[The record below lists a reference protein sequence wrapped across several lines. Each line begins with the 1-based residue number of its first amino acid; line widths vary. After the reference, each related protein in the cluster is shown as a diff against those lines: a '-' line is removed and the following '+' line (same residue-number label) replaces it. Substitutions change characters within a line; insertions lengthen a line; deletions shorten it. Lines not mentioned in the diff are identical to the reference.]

1 MRPTLAPPA
10 PARPVT
16 SRGSSIKLF
25 LTMDPALIPALHDAL
40 VVAQT
45 GSVGEAARS
54 LHNTASAVSQQLRR
68 IERRFGVALFERAG
82 RGLRP
87 SPAGE
92 TVLGSLT
99 RLFDEASSLE
109 GLLDELATERVT
121 MLRVAASD
129 YLGEALLLP
138 VLRRL
143 AADATPLRFDITTTN
158 SVEAARLLADGLV
171 DVAMVSSHRP
181 AGPDAAVLCQ
191 QRFYWI
197 APRRGRGAARP
208 LRARLGKE
216 PLLRLGAGSQGRR
229 VLDEMLA
236 RLRLQPPSTIDVPS
250 VSLVLSYARQGL
262 GISLVPELALARGD
276 RGRLVIEPAD
286 VPPIDVHLVC
296 RPTLKRTRAVAS
308 FLEGLA
314 EEARRAAAP
323 RRMGPL

>member
-1 MRPTLAPPA
+1 
-10 PARPVT
+10 
-16 SRGSSIKLF
+16 
-25 LTMDPALIPALHDAL
+25 MDPALIPALHDAL

-45 GSVGEAARS
+45 GSVGEAARR
-54 LHNTASAVSQQLRR
+54 LHKTASAVSQQLRR
-68 IERRFGVALFERAG
+68 VEQRFGVALFERAG

-99 RLFDEASSLE
+99 RLFDEAASLE

-121 MLRVAASD
+121 TLRVAASD

-143 AADATPLRFDITTTN
+143 AADGTALRFDITTTN

-181 AGPDAAVLCQ
+181 AGPDAVVLCR
-191 QRFYWI
+191 QRFYWV
-197 APRRGRGAARP
+197 APRRGRAQP
-208 LRARLGKE
+208 LRARLGRE

-250 VSLVLSYARQGL
+250 VSLMLSYARQGL
-262 GISLVPELALARGD
+262 GVSLVPGLALARGD
-276 RGRLVIEPAD
+276 RRRLVVEQAD

-296 RPTLKRTRAVAS
+296 RPTLKRTRAVAR
-308 FLEGLA
+308 FLDGLG
-314 EEARRAAAP
+314 EEARRAAPAQSSTE
-323 RRMGPL
+323 

>member
-1 MRPTLAPPA
+1 
-10 PARPVT
+10 
-16 SRGSSIKLF
+16 
-25 LTMDPALIPALHDAL
+25 MDPALIPALHDAL

-45 GSVGEAARS
+45 GSVGEAARR
-54 LHNTASAVSQQLRR
+54 LHKTASAVSQQLRR
-68 IERRFGVALFERAG
+68 IEQRFGVALFERAG

-99 RLFDEASSLE
+99 RLFEEASSLE

-121 MLRVAASD
+121 ILRVAASD

-143 AADATPLRFDITTTN
+143 AADGTPLRFDITTTN
-158 SVEAARLLADGLV
+158 SVEAARLLADGLI

-181 AGPDAAVLCQ
+181 AGPDAVVLCQ
-191 QRFYWI
+191 QRFYWV
-197 APRRGRGAARP
+197 APRRGRAQP

-229 VLDEMLA
+229 VLDELLA

-250 VSLVLSYARQGL
+250 VSLMLSYARQGL
-262 GISLVPELALARGD
+262 GISLVPGLALARGD
-276 RGRLVIEPAD
+276 RRRLVVERAD
-286 VPPIDVHLVC
+286 VPPIDIHLVC
-296 RPTLKRTRAVAS
+296 RPTLKRTRAVGR
-308 FLEGLA
+308 FLDGLGD
-314 EEARRAAAP
+314 EARRAAALHP
-323 RRMGPL
+323 SS

>member
-1 MRPTLAPPA
+1 
-10 PARPVT
+10 
-16 SRGSSIKLF
+16 
-25 LTMDPALIPALHDAL
+25 MDPALIPALHDAL

-45 GSVGEAARS
+45 GSVGEAARR
-54 LHNTASAVSQQLRR
+54 LHKTASAVSQQLRR
-68 IERRFGVALFERAG
+68 IERRFGVALFERVG

-99 RLFDEASSLE
+99 RLFEEASSLE

-121 MLRVAASD
+121 TLRVAASD

-181 AGPDAAVLCQ
+181 AGPDAVVLCQ

-197 APRRGRGAARP
+197 APRRGRTQP
-208 LRARLGKE
+208 LRTRLAKE

-250 VSLVLSYARQGL
+250 VSLMLSYARQGL
-262 GISLVPELALARGD
+262 GISLVPGLALARGD
-276 RGRLVIEPAD
+276 RRRLVIERAD
-286 VPPIDVHLVC
+286 IPPIDVHLVC
-296 RPTLKRTRAVAS
+296 RPTLKRTRAVAR
-308 FLEGLA
+308 FLDDLR
-314 EEARRAAAP
+314 EEARRAAA
-323 RRMGPL
+323 LHAAT

>member
-1 MRPTLAPPA
+1 
-10 PARPVT
+10 
-16 SRGSSIKLF
+16 
-25 LTMDPALIPALHDAL
+25 MDPALIPALHDAL

-45 GSVGEAARS
+45 GSVGEAARR
-54 LHNTASAVSQQLRR
+54 LHKTPSAVSQQLRR
-68 IERRFGVALFERAG
+68 IEQRFGVALFERAG

-109 GLLDELATERVT
+109 GVLDGLASERVT

-143 AADATPLRFDITTTN
+143 AADATPLRFVITTTN

-181 AGPDAAVLCQ
+181 AGPDATVLCR
-191 QRFYWI
+191 QRFFWI
-197 APRRGRGAARP
+197 APRRGRGRPQP
-208 LRARLGKE
+208 LRARLARE

-229 VLDEMLA
+229 LLDEMLA

-262 GISLVPELALARGD
+262 GVSLVPELALARGD
-276 RGRLVIEPAD
+276 RRHLVIEAAD
-286 VPPIDVHLVC
+286 VAPMDVHLVC
-296 RPTLKRTRAVAS
+296 RPTLKRTRAVAR
-308 FLEGLA
+308 FLDGLA
-314 EEARRAAAP
+314 EEARRAATARP
-323 RRMGPL
+323 

>member
-1 MRPTLAPPA
+1 
-10 PARPVT
+10 
-16 SRGSSIKLF
+16 
-25 LTMDPALIPALHDAL
+25 MDPALIPALHDAL

-45 GSVGEAARS
+45 GSVGEAARR
-54 LHNTASAVSQQLRR
+54 LHKTASAVSQQLRR
-68 IERRFGVALFERAG
+68 VEQRFGVALFERAG

-121 MLRVAASD
+121 TLRVAASD

-143 AADATPLRFDITTTN
+143 AAGGTPLRFDITTTN
-158 SVEAARLLADGLV
+158 SFEAARLLADGLV
-171 DVAMVSSHRP
+171 DVAMVSTHRP
-181 AGPDAAVLCQ
+181 AGPDAALLCRQ
-191 QRFYWI
+191 HFYWV
-197 APRRGRGAARP
+197 APRRGRAKP

-236 RLRLQPPSTIDVPS
+236 RLRLQPASTIDLPS
-250 VSLVLSYARQGL
+250 VSLMLSYARQGL
-262 GISLVPELALARGD
+262 GISLVPGLALARGD
-276 RGRLVIEPAD
+276 RRRLVIEPAD

-308 FLEGLA
+308 FLEGLTV
-314 EEARRAAAP
+314 EARRAAA
-323 RRMGPL
+323 LQSSVE

>member
-1 MRPTLAPPA
+1 
-10 PARPVT
+10 
-16 SRGSSIKLF
+16 
-25 LTMDPALIPALHDAL
+25 MDPALIPALHDAL

-45 GSVGEAARS
+45 GSVGEAARR
-54 LHNTASAVSQQLRR
+54 LHKTASAVSQQLRR

-121 MLRVAASD
+121 TLRVAASD

-181 AGPDAAVLCQ
+181 AGPDATVLCR
-191 QRFYWI
+191 QRFFWI
-197 APRRGRGAARP
+197 APRRGPRDRRPQP
-208 LRARLGKE
+208 LRARLARE

-229 VLDEMLA
+229 LLDEMLA

-262 GISLVPELALARGD
+262 GVSLVPELALARGD
-276 RGRLVIEPAD
+276 RRRLVIEAAD
-286 VPPIDVHLVC
+286 VAPMDVHLVC
-296 RPTLKRTRAVAS
+296 RPTLKRTRAVAR
-308 FLEGLA
+308 FLDGLA
-314 EEARRAAAP
+314 EEARRAAAAQP
-323 RRMGPL
+323 

>member
-1 MRPTLAPPA
+1 
-10 PARPVT
+10 
-16 SRGSSIKLF
+16 
-25 LTMDPALIPALHDAL
+25 MDAALIPALHDAL

-45 GSVGEAARS
+45 GSVGAAARR
-54 LHNTASAVSQQLRR
+54 LNKTASAVSQQLRR
-68 IERRFGVALFERAG
+68 IEQRFGVALFERVG

-99 RLFDEASSLE
+99 RLFEEASSLE

-121 MLRVAASD
+121 TLRVAASD

-143 AADATPLRFDITTTN
+143 AVDATPLRFDITTTN

-181 AGPDAAVLCQ
+181 AGPDAVVLCR
-191 QRFYWI
+191 QRFYWV
-197 APRRGRGAARP
+197 APRRGRRAQP

-229 VLDEMLA
+229 VLDELLA

-250 VSLVLSYARQGL
+250 VSLMLSYARQGL
-262 GISLVPELALARGD
+262 GISLVPGLALARGD
-276 RGRLVIEPAD
+276 RRRLVIERAD
-286 VPPIDVHLVC
+286 VAPIDVHLVC
-296 RPTLKRTRAVAS
+296 RPTLKRTRAVAR
-308 FLEGLA
+308 FLDGLG
-314 EEARRAAAP
+314 EEARRAAALTDRTLAAALQP
-323 RRMGPL
+323 ASQPAS